1 MRKSMLLA
9 IMLVFGLTAFSQAVK
24 DRNVVPVAVNLN
36 QVLRMTI
43 TNGGNIE
50 FVFNTIDDYKNGLSA
65 EAVAIVAAAAGPP
78 VVIAN
83 TIQANPGTS
92 MSFYKTD
99 FTIASSS
106 RWELTYG
113 AEEATFIGT
122 DDPTNATFTLD
133 NVGFTITNGG
143 LNHFNATTVT
153 VPGPANLQ
161 SLISEPT
168 DNALEVAALQV
179 YPEVLITD
187 AGSEV
192 VGIGSNAGDAAD
204 NIFTLNWRCG
214 TAEQGAVV
222 QMNPVKLIDQNPS
235 PAPDRYVVNV
245 LFELAAL

>member
-1 MRKSMLLA
+1 MRKSSLVAMMLF
-9 IMLVFGLTAFSQAVK
+9 FGLAAFSQAVK
-24 DRNVVPVAVNLN
+24 DRNVIPVAVNLN

-65 EAVAIVAAAAGPP
+65 EVVAPVAAAVGPP

-83 TIQANPGTS
+83 TVQANPATS

-122 DDPTNATFTLD
+122 DDPTNVAFKLD

-143 LNHFNATTVT
+143 GNAFNVAGDLTVDPARAAPLLSAPTVNAT
-153 VPGPANLQ
+153 Q
-161 SLISEPT
+161 
-168 DNALEVAALQV
+168 VAALQV
-179 YPEVLITD
+179 YPTVLITD
-187 AGSEV
+187 AGSTV
-192 VGIGSNAGDAAD
+192 VGVGANAGDAAD
-204 NIFTLNWRCG
+204 NEFTLNWRCG
-214 TAEQGAVV
+214 TAEAGTAAP
-222 QMNPVKLIDQNPS
+222 MNAVKLIDQNPS